1 MARDFPLE
9 RVRNIGIAAH
19 IDAGK
24 TTTTERI
31 LFYSGVV
38 HKIGEVHDG
47 AAVTDWMAQERE
59 RGITITAAAIST
71 SWNDHRINI
80 IDTPGHVDFTIEVE
94 RSMRVLD
101 GVIAV
106 FCAVG
111 GVQPQSE
118 TVWRQADRYSV
129 PRMVFVNKMDRT
141 GADFLKV
148 FGQIKDDKWRN
159 ILMETIAEN
168 DEDLIEKFLESGEL
182 SNADL
187 KQGIRTGVLKHKLVP
202 VLCGSA
208 FKNKGVQ
215 LVLDAVVD
223 YLPAPIDV
231 PPIQGLLPNGKEAVR
246 PSDDSAPF
254 SALAFKVM
262 ADPYGKLT
270 FVRMYSGVLEKGSY
284 VLNSTKDTKER
295 ISRLV
300 VLKADDREEVDAL
313 RAGDLGAVLGLKN
326 TTTGDTLCSTDDP
339 IVLETLFVP
348 EPVISVA
355 VEPKT
360 KGDMEKLSKALVSLA
375 EEDPTFRVR
384 TDQETGQTVIAGM
397 GELHLEILV
406 DRMLREFKVE
416 ANIGAPQVSYRETI
430 RGSSKGEGKF
440 SRQTGGKGQ
449 YGHVVIEMEPGEPES
464 GFEFINK
471 VVGGTVPKE
480 YIKPAEQGM
489 KETCESGVIAGYP
502 LIDVKCTIIDGS
514 YHDVDSSEMAFK
526 IAGSMAFKDA
536 VKKCNPVLLEP
547 MMKVEVEVPEDF
559 LGSVIGDLSSR
570 RGQVEGQSVDDG
582 TSKVSSKV
590 PLAEMFGYATE
601 LRSMTQGRGIFSM
614 EFSHYEDVP
623 RNVAEA
629 IISKNQGN
637 S

>member
-1 MARDFPLE
+1 
-9 RVRNIGIAAH
+9 
-19 IDAGK
+19 
-24 TTTTERI
+24 
-31 LFYSGVV
+31 
-38 HKIGEVHDG
+38 
-47 AAVTDWMAQERE
+47 
-59 RGITITAAAIST
+59 
-71 SWNDHRINI
+71 
-80 IDTPGHVDFTIEVE
+80 
-94 RSMRVLD
+94 
-101 GVIAV
+101 
-106 FCAVG
+106 
-111 GVQPQSE
+111 
-118 TVWRQADRYSV
+118 
-129 PRMVFVNKMDRT
+129 
-141 GADFLKV
+141 
-148 FGQIKDDKWRN
+148 
-159 ILMETIAEN
+159 
-168 DEDLIEKFLESGEL
+168 
-182 SNADL
+182 
-187 KQGIRTGVLKHKLVP
+187 
-202 VLCGSA
+202 
-208 FKNKGVQ
+208 
-215 LVLDAVVD
+215 
-223 YLPAPIDV
+223 
-231 PPIQGLLPNGKEAVR
+231 
-246 PSDDSAPF
+246 
-254 SALAFKVM
+254 M

-284 VLNSTKDTKER
+284 VLNSTKDAKER

-326 TTTGDTLCSTDDP
+326 TTTGDTLCTPDDP

-430 RGSSKGEGKF
+430 RGSAGGEGKF

-449 YGHVVIEMEPGEPES
+449 YGHVVIEMEPGEPGS
-464 GFEFINK
+464 GFEFVNK
-471 VVGGTVPKE
+471 IVGGVVPKE

-489 KETCESGVIAGYP
+489 KETCESGVIAGFP
-502 LIDVKCTIIDGS
+502 LIDVKCTMVDGS

-526 IAGSMAFKDA
+526 IAGSMAFKDG

-559 LGSVIGDLSSR
+559 LGSIIGDLSSR
-570 RGQVEGQSVDDG
+570 RGQVEGQSVEDG
-582 TSKVSSKV
+582 TSKISAKV

-614 EFSHYEDVP
+614 EFDNYAEVP